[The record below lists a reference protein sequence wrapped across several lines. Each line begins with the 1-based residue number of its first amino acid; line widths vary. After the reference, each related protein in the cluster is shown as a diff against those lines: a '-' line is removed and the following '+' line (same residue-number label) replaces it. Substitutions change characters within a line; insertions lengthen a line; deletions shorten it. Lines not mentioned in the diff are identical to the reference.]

1 MRLPTD
7 DASVDP
13 KAVGLSTRTT
23 VEIEAELARQAC
35 TVGSMGV
42 GNVHWGWPER
52 TAEEEGTDR
61 GPGGGGAIAG
71 KKD

>member
-1 MRLPTD
+1 MKLSTD

-13 KAVGLSTRTT
+13 KAVGLSTRTA
-23 VEIEAELARQAC
+23 VEIEAELARQAY
-35 TVGSMGV
+35 TVRLMGV
-42 GNVHWGWPER
+42 GNDPWGWPER

-61 GPGGGGAIAG
+61 GPGGGGAIVG

>member
-23 VEIEAELARQAC
+23 GEIEAELARQAYI
-35 TVGSMGV
+35 VRLMGV
-42 GNVHWGWPER
+42 GNDPWGWPER
-52 TAEEEGTDR
+52 TAEEEGTGR
-61 GPGGGGAIAG
+61 GPGGGEAIARE
-71 KKD
+71 KD